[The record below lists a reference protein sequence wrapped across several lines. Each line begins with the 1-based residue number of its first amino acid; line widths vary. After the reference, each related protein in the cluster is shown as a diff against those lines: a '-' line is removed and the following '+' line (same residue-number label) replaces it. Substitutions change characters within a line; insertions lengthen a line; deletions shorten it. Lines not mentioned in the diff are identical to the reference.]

1 MASQLYAITGRRRTP
16 SYVDEI
22 NARTPYLAGIYRQ
35 KAADTHQAEM
45 TQLEKDRL
53 ALEGN
58 RFALEQEQ
66 FGQNKLTAEQ
76 DLAQRQSEFAA
87 NQAQGLREFEANQTQ
102 GLREFEANQAFANKN
117 LASNEAQAK
126 KANALGVLGLG
137 GNLWLGSKRNSELKD
152 LIHGD
157 SGGGKV
163 APGAVAS
170 RTYGKP
176 SVGGDYEVTPD
187 VVDMKPNKAGV
198 FEAAPTP
205 AVSPSV
211 SPGFI
216 EKASSLD
223 TWKAP
228 ATSGS
233 TWASGL
239 GGGLVGAQAG
249 EALGNAIGIGGKAEQ
264 RIVGGAL
271 GGGLTDRFI
280 GGGDIYSNI
289 FAGLLGGA
297 TGYFTKGWT

>member
-1 MASQLYAITGRRRTP
+1 MASQFSAVTGRRRISP
-16 SYVDEI
+16 YVDEI

-76 DLAQRQSEFAA
+76 DLAQRRSEFAA
-87 NQAQGLREFEANQTQ
+87 NQVQ

-117 LASNEAQAK
+117 LASREAQAK
-126 KANALGVLGLG
+126 KVNALGVVGLG
-137 GNLWLGSKRNSELKD
+137 SNLWLGSMRNKENKSLLKD
-152 LIHGD
+152 MIEGD
-157 SGGGKV
+157 DGGAKV
-163 APGAVAS
+163 IPGAVSKTTLGAP
-170 RTYGKP
+170 TGNVP
-176 SVGGDYEVTPD
+176 SVGGDYDVAPG
-187 VVDMKPNKAGV
+187 VVDMKPNAAGV
-198 FEAAPTP
+198 FEASTPT
-205 AVSPSV
+205 AA
-211 SPGFI
+211 PGFWD
-216 EKASSLD
+216 KASSLD

-239 GGGLVGAQAG
+239 GGGFVGAEAG

-264 RIVGGAL
+264 RVVGGAL

>member
-87 NQAQGLREFEANQTQ
+87 NQAQGLREFEANQ
-102 GLREFEANQAFANKN
+102 AFANKN

-157 SGGGKV
+157 SGGTTITPGSVPKTTLGAPTVSAPAEQAVAVRSGGATNIAPVTPTAAPV
-163 APGAVAS
+163 AP
-170 RTYGKP
+170 P
-176 SVGGDYEVTPD
+176 I
-187 VVDMKPNKAGV
+187 
-198 FEAAPTP
+198 
-205 AVSPSV
+205 

-239 GGGLVGAQAG
+239 GGGFVGAEAG
-249 EALGNAIGIGGKAEQ
+249 EILGNAIGIGGKAEQ

-297 TGYFTKGWT
+297 TGYFTKGWS